1 MKILCLH
8 GYGTNGDILRNQLQP
23 TMNALG
29 GDHELV
35 FLEGEVPVGKTGML
49 RVIDDT
55 YEKRADD

>member
-8 GYGTNGDILRNQLQP
+8 GYGTNGDILRHQLQP

-35 FLEGEVPVGKTGML
+35 FLEGEVTVNKTGMCSIL
-49 RVIDDT
+49 GLVGT
-55 YEKRADD
+55 KVY